1 MRKISLSVFVI
12 IVVFNSF
19 GQGKPHLIQFSGLI
33 VSGDSLRGVPYAS
46 VYVPKTGR
54 GVISN
59 QVGFFSMPLLPLD
72 SVVFMSPGYKQF
84 GYKIPKDSPDNLS
97 VMIEMKE
104 DTLMLP
110 VIEIFPYYTEEL
122 FKKAFLALRLPD
134 DPSKNIE
141 KTMNDRLIAMLLD
154 ETYYDGAMNHRWF
167 TQQQALKQE
176 RRFMDPMAYNPLLN
190 PIAWATFINSLK
202 KGDYKD
208 KSYNEDGKKKKKR

>member
-1 MRKISLSVFVI
+1 MRNNVLAVLALLFVAQ
-12 IVVFNSF
+12 VF
-19 GQGKPHLIQFSGLI
+19 GQGKPNLIQFSGLI
-33 VSGDSLRGVPYAS
+33 VAGDSMRGLPYAS

-59 QVGFFSMPLLPLD
+59 QVGFFSMPVMALD
-72 SVVFMSPGYKQF
+72 SVIFISPGFKQF
-84 GYKIPKDSPDNLS
+84 GYKIPKDSPDNIS
-97 VMIEMKE
+97 VMIAMQE

-202 KGDYKD
+202 RGDYKD
-208 KSYNEDGKKKKKR
+208 KSYGEDGKKKKKK